1 MRFHYTFPTAGA
13 VRCYP
18 LRTNRQGK
26 LFGVGRVAFYA
37 LHKAVCGTQP
47 LGLAVSK
54 ATGGFVTL

>member
-1 MRFHYTFPTAGA
+1 MRFHYIGARSAGQTPCE
-13 VRCYP
+13 R
-18 LRTNRQGK
+18 NRQGK

>member
-1 MRFHYTFPTAGA
+1 MPPANVTDKAT
-13 VRCYP
+13 
-18 LRTNRQGK
+18 
-26 LFGVGRVAFYA
+26 FGVGRVAFYA